1 MAETSALADAIARSF
16 ACQEP
21 RRAAVSPLHA
31 LGRRQLS
38 GWEVLAQS
46 VATTAPAASMV
57 LLPVTMLN
65 HRASA
70 TNTPASASTSGL
82 IAIVTAAVFVTMIAW
97 CTTQFTRRMVASG
110 GLYAFVAKGL
120 GARAALVTGI
130 AMAVKYLVSG
140 ALSLYSGGLAVI
152 TIAALCGVEIRGPA
166 TLTVYLGIAAAIL
179 VALVRGVRFA
189 ALAILVIEV
198 CSLVFIIGLM
208 MVAGGESTP
217 VQPLSGGGTGMWLP
231 VVLAALFALAG
242 FESATFIGP
251 EARRPMVTVTRTVL
265 ATPIICGTLFV
276 FAGWAAWS
284 GHADAVVGAY
294 LHGTSTGVSPVVV
307 ALLHIGMCCSWL
319 ASAMASS
326 NAVSR
331 LLYSMGVEGVLPR
344 ILGTVHSRLCTPYA
358 ALATAVTV
366 LAIGAS
372 VLAVFGSRPDW
383 INVTLRVAL
392 LIAYVLVAASAV
404 AFLARIRESTPAIAL
419 MGGLGTATGVAVIG
433 FIVAGH
439 VLDGRFAGLIAVVA
453 VPVIAMLWYRYLS
466 RARPASLADVGIFD
480 SPGSEDVLPGS
491 AAFAENARGDMALV
505 GADHPGAEQR

>member
-1 MAETSALADAIARSF
+1 MTETSALADAIARSF
-16 ACQEP
+16 ASREP
-21 RRAAVSPLHA
+21 RHAAVSPLHA

-57 LLPVTMLN
+57 LLPLTMLT
-65 HRASA
+65 HQALA
-70 TNTPASASTSGL
+70 SGL
-82 IAIVTAAVFVTMIAW
+82 IAIVVATVFVTMIAW

-110 GLYAFVAKGL
+110 GFYAFVAKGL
-120 GARAALVTGI
+120 GARAALAAGI

-152 TIAALCGVEIRGPA
+152 TIAALCGIEIRGPA
-166 TLTVYLGIAAAIL
+166 TLAVYLVIAAAIL
-179 VALVRGVRFA
+179 VALLRGVRFA

-198 CSLVFIIGLM
+198 CSLVFIVGLM
-208 MVAGGESTP
+208 MVSGVDSTP
-217 VQPLSGGGTGMWLP
+217 LQPLPEGGSGMWLP

-284 GHADAVVGAY
+284 GQADTLVGAY
-294 LHGTSTGVSPVVV
+294 LHGTSTGVNPVVV

-319 ASAMASS
+319 ASSMASS
-326 NAVSR
+326 NAASR

-344 ILGTVHSRLCTPYA
+344 AFGVVHSGLRTPCVALVA
-358 ALATAVTV
+358 AV
-366 LAIGAS
+366 S
-372 VLAVFGSRPDW
+372 VLALVASALAAVGARPDW

-404 AFLARIRESTPAIAL
+404 AFLARIRESTPAIARI
-419 MGGLGTATGVAVIG
+419 GGLGAAIGVAAIG
-433 FIVAGH
+433 FIIADH
-439 VLDGRFAGLIAVVA
+439 ILDGRFAGLVAVVA
-453 VPVIAMLWYRYLS
+453 VPVSATLWYRYLS
-466 RARPASLADVGIFD
+466 RARPASLAAVGIFD

-491 AAFAENARGDMALV
+491 GAFAENARGDMALV
-505 GADHPGAEQR
+505 GVDHPGAEQR